1 MVLVFYPL
9 AFSPVC
15 SHQLPA
21 IQKELAAFEALDAVV
36 LGVSVDSHYANTAFA
51 RSLGLSFALLSDWKR
66 AASTAYGVLNTAR
79 GYSGRAIF
87 VVDRQGNLAYV
98 DVSPT
103 PDLVPSNAAV
113 LDAPEPAPVVGP
125 PAAAALRPSVRMD
138 RDKPVVLVVDRE
150 SDATTS
156 LIAFLRRHE
165 LEVIW
170 TWDGESADN
179 ALDQQPVDCLVAELR
194 VHRIDGMQL
203 LRAGAGTQSRD
214 LHGADRR
221 GGRHRGR
228 RSRRCG
234 RAPTTSR

>member
-1 MVLVFYPL
+1 MQETAKLEIGQAAPEFSLRGPGGQLVTLSEYRGQKNVVLVFYPL

-113 LDAPEPAPVVGP
+113 LDALSR
-125 PAAAALRPSVRMD
+125 LRS
-138 RDKPVVLVVDRE
+138 
-150 SDATTS
+150 
-156 LIAFLRRHE
+156 
-165 LEVIW
+165 
-170 TWDGESADN
+170 
-179 ALDQQPVDCLVAELR
+179 
-194 VHRIDGMQL
+194 
-203 LRAGAGTQSRD
+203 
-214 LHGADRR
+214 
-221 GGRHRGR
+221 
-228 RSRRCG
+228 
-234 RAPTTSR
+234 